1 MSPNEPSLSSSP
13 PSSSLQEG
21 PSSSSTTTT
30 TSTTCNTT
38 NNNNNNNHATSKLL
52 DVILKPK
59 YVLDAPHPC
68 LAPTIAP
75 SSTEATTTSSNTTTT
90 TNHQKTNRHKQNVK
104 NSQKRSRETT
114 LSDLKMCKQLMVG
127 NQCPFG
133 DNCKYSHDI
142 KELLSMRQD
151 DIPGVK
157 GGCPHYRIHGKCP
170 YGIACRVGGEHLNL
184 ATGENLPRQVKTE
197 REEEGDATHQQHPP
211 PHVMNNLDYSVLV
224 SLRKKKYPFVCQRHV
239 RGTSKSKQNH
249 DVNNTTDSNSNSNS
263 NSNGNSD
270 TVEEEL
276 KHQNDNVHV
285 EEHGQDDVKQEE
297 PTAPTARSTSTTLK
311 TTTTDQAMD
320 LSPLPKMKK
329 LIDFR
334 NKVYVAPL
342 TTVGNLPFR
351 RVMKRYGA
359 DITCGEM
366 AVAFNLLQGKAGEWA
381 LLKRHKDEDVFGI
394 QIAAPHGDVYERISE
409 LIKNEN
415 IEIDFLDM
423 NLGCPI
429 DVICKT
435 GAGARL
441 MQRDHNLRDAI
452 KGMGKHLSCPI
463 TVKIRTGWDENKP
476 FAHNLVPKIQKWAM
490 GNVGAVMVH
499 GRSRLQRY
507 SKLADWDYI
516 QKVAN
521 SQSCDLERLPIIGNG
536 DIFSYVDYE
545 EKVLGHEAL
554 SPTAMIGRGA
564 LIKPWLPTEIKER
577 RHWDISATE
586 RLDILKDFVSFGLE
600 HWGSDTHGVN
610 TTRRFLLEW
619 LSFLCRYVPVGL
631 LEESSIPQQMNQRP
645 PRFMCGRSDLETLM
659 MSGNSADW
667 IKISEMLL
675 GPVGEG
681 FEFQPKHKA
690 TSYK

>member
-1 MSPNEPSLSSSP
+1 MTPNEPSPLV
-13 PSSSLQEG
+13 QG
-21 PSSSSTTTT
+21 GSSSTTTT
-30 TSTTCNTT
+30 ASTNATSSS
-38 NNNNNNNHATSKLL
+38 NNNSSHSKL
-52 DVILKPK
+52 DVILKPE

-68 LAPTIAP
+68 LAPFVD
-75 SSTEATTTSSNTTTT
+75 SSSSSSQQQSCTSDKN
-90 TNHQKTNRHKQNVK
+90 QKTNRHKQNVK
-104 NSQKRSRETT
+104 NSQKRGRETT
-114 LSDLKMCKQLMVG
+114 LSDLKMCKQFMVG
-127 NQCPFG
+127 KICPFG
-133 DNCKYSHDI
+133 DKCKYSHDM
-142 KELLSMRQD
+142 KELLSMREE
-151 DIPGVK
+151 DIQGVK

-170 YGIACRVGGEHLNL
+170 FGIACRVGGEHLNL
-184 ATGENLPRQVKTE
+184 ATGENLTKKKEGGEDNNDGMEASHVK
-197 REEEGDATHQQHPP
+197 
-211 PHVMNNLDYSVLV
+211 NNIDYSVLV
-224 SLRKKKYPFVCQRHV
+224 SLRKNKYPFVCQRHGHG
-239 RGTSKSKQNH
+239 RGSKSKQNKK
-249 DVNNTTDSNSNSNS
+249 
-263 NSNGNSD
+263 
-270 TVEEEL
+270 EEEEG
-276 KHQNDNVHV
+276 KEEKVNVKV
-285 EEHGQDDVKQEE
+285 EQEE
-297 PTAPTARSTSTTLK
+297 AGV
-311 TTTTDQAMD
+311 D

-381 LLKRHKDEDVFGI
+381 LLKRHKEEDVFGI
-394 QIAAPHGDVYERISE
+394 QIAAPHADVYERVSE

-429 DVICKT
+429 DVICQT

-441 MQRDHNLRDAI
+441 MQRDRNLRDSI
-452 KGMGKHLSCPI
+452 KGMGKNLSCPI
-463 TVKIRTGWDENKP
+463 TVKIRTGWDESKP
-476 FAHNLVPKIQKWAM
+476 FAHNLVPKIQKWGM

-516 QKVAN
+516 QMVADA
-521 SQSCDLERLPIIGNG
+521 QSSDVEKLPIIGNG

-545 EKVLGHEAL
+545 EKVLCHESL

-577 RHWDISATE
+577 RHWDISASE

-600 HWGSDTHGVN
+600 HWGSDAHGVN

-619 LSFLCRYVPVGL
+619 LSFLCRYIPVGL
-631 LEESSIPQQMNQRP
+631 VEQSSIPQQLNQRP

-659 MSGNSADW
+659 MSNNSADW
-667 IKISEMLL
+667 VKISEMLL
-675 GPVGEG
+675 GPVREG
-681 FEFQPKHKA
+681 FDFQPKHKA